1 MDKTQY
7 FSILKQLHDICR
19 DTPAPTFTGMDAY
32 NEIMNY
38 LYLRHLSDNKDDIPD
53 EHNLKYIYENYCTDK
68 KIKDD
73 LQNIDLNKSSSKSGI
88 KKKIYFEELSEKL
101 LPGLIN
107 QERNKNISFIKIM
120 GDDIN
125 NFKLDIGRI
134 TNLIHKDE
142 GASNTDGGQKAQK
155 LINKIYEKDF
165 LPLNSENKF
174 DIKLF
179 PYDALGEG
187 FEKFMSD
194 AGSSGGNWGQYFTNP
209 QVINYLIEKVNIK
222 KNDKLIDPFAGSGGF
237 LLQAKYK
244 SKIKSDNI
252 YAHETDDKIYKFLK
266 FNSNIADIK
275 LDNIEKGDTFDYQD
289 YLKDNENK
297 YDKILSN
304 PPFGCSIEILLSGSK
319 DKSAYWDI
327 MKSGKYTIKDSMG
340 LAVYAMYKMLKEGG
354 IAGFVSERGILNNG
368 TENKSWQKNLRKFIL
383 ENTEIKE
390 IMLLPKGIF
399 SHTNFDTAC
408 IIFEKG
414 KTTKQVIYHQGYFK
428 DEDKG
433 KGDKKMYVKENVLT
447 ITLEQIVNKDWSL
460 KYDDYI
466 EKKDE
471 SYEGITYKTLDQI
484 CEFVRGKV
492 LTSSDVEKNK
502 GEYPVIGG
510 GVKPFGYYKEYN
522 MPEKSILISQSGA
535 NAGYVSR
542 YDNKVWASDCFSVN
556 YTNNNFMY
564 YYLKLQQN
572 KIMKRQSEG
581 GLQTGQAQPH
591 VNCNDMKKLKIP
603 ILPQDHQERIVE
615 YMDKIFGSD
624 YKKLDK
630 LVSKFKDY
638 DLFKILLNENY
649 SGFDKL
655 LELYDDII
663 YQEGFYKRYTTEYK
677 NMLIQRCFKMV
688 PSKEVKLGDVCNYDI
703 GGTPA
708 TKETKYWNGNNLW
721 VSISDLNNDII
732 TNTERKITDLGIEKS
747 SVKLIKKGTILFS
760 FKLTIGKMGIAGS
773 DLYCNEAIAFF
784 TNLKINKDYLYNILK
799 YTNIDHQKH
808 LFNSQIGKALNKS
821 TLGKILIQ
829 VPIKEEDQLKV
840 IDMINDINK
849 EESEFNKQVE
859 SMKIVIQKLYDCVDL
874 TVNYNNPVMDND
886 NSVEKLE
893 DNSDDDSDEEQSE
906 SEEYK
911 TIEYKT
917 IEYKG
922 NNYIL
927 EGDEIYNINDDDTKG
942 KLFGSYIDEKVKKIK
957 TSKLLVV

>member
-19 DTPAPTFTGMDAY
+19 DSPAPTFTGMDAY

-53 EHNLKYIYENYCTDK
+53 EHNLKSLYENYCTDK
-68 KIKDD
+68 KIKED
-73 LQNIDLNKSSSKSGI
+73 LYNMDLNKSSSKSGI
-88 KKKIYFEELSEKL
+88 KKQIYFEDLSEKL

-107 QERNKNISFIKIM
+107 QNRNKNISFIKIM

-134 TNLIHKDE
+134 TNLVHKDD

-165 LPLNSENKF
+165 LPLKDGKF

-289 YLKDNENK
+289 YLKENENK

-340 LAVYAMYKMLKEGG
+340 LAVYAMYKMLKDGG
-354 IAGFVSERGILNNG
+354 VAGFVSERGILNNG

-414 KTTKQVIYHQGYFK
+414 KTTNQVVYHQGYFK

-433 KGDKKMYVKENVLT
+433 KGDKKMYIKENILT

-466 EKKDE
+466 EKKDD
-471 SYEGITYKTLDQI
+471 SYEGITYKNLGEV

-510 GVKPFGYYKEYN
+510 GIKPFGYYKEYN

-542 YDNKVWASDCFSVN
+542 YNNKVWASDCFSVN
-556 YTNNNFMY
+556 YTNNDFMF
-564 YYLKLQQN
+564 YYLKLQQSR
-572 KIMKRQSEG
+572 IMKRQSEG

-591 VNCNDMKKLKIP
+591 VKCGDMEKFKIP

-638 DLFKILLNENY
+638 DLFKILLNNDYTYFDNLMGLYDNINDISKYIDNFNIIKLDDLKIYALKLYNSVNKIINKNKELENEEY
-649 SGFDKL
+649 ETIQYKDKL
-655 LELYDDII
+655 YILECD
-663 YQEGFYKRYTTEYK
+663 K
-677 NMLIQRCFKMV
+677 
-688 PSKEVKLGDVCNYDI
+688 
-703 GGTPA
+703 
-708 TKETKYWNGNNLW
+708 
-721 VSISDLNNDII
+721 
-732 TNTERKITDLGIEKS
+732 
-747 SVKLIKKGTILFS
+747 
-760 FKLTIGKMGIAGS
+760 
-773 DLYCNEAIAFF
+773 
-784 TNLKINKDYLYNILK
+784 LYNI
-799 YTNIDHQKH
+799 N
-808 LFNSQIGKALNKS
+808 
-821 TLGKILIQ
+821 
-829 VPIKEEDQLKV
+829 E
-840 IDMINDINK
+840 
-849 EESEFNKQVE
+849 
-859 SMKIVIQKLYDCVDL
+859 
-874 TVNYNNPVMDND
+874 
-886 NSVEKLE
+886 
-893 DNSDDDSDEEQSE
+893 
-906 SEEYK
+906 
-911 TIEYKT
+911 
-917 IEYKG
+917 
-922 NNYIL
+922 
-927 EGDEIYNINDDDTKG
+927 DDTKG
-942 KLFGSYIDEKVKKIK
+942 KIFGSYIDGKVKKIK
-957 TSKLLVV
+957 ICEVLVV

>member
-19 DTPAPTFTGMDAY
+19 DSPAPTFTGMDAY

-53 EHNLKYIYENYCTDK
+53 EHNLIYLYENYCTDK
-68 KIKDD
+68 KIKED
-73 LQNIDLNKSSSKSGI
+73 LYNMDLNKSSSKSGI
-88 KKKIYFEELSEKL
+88 KKQIYFEDLSEKL

-107 QERNKNISFIKIM
+107 QNRNKNISFIKIM
-120 GDDIN
+120 GNDIN

-134 TNLIHKDE
+134 TNLVHKDDD
-142 GASNTDGGQKAQK
+142 ASNTDGGQKAQK

-252 YAHETDDKIYKFLK
+252 FGHETDDKIYKFLK

-289 YLKDNENK
+289 YLKENENK

-340 LAVYAMYKMLKEGG
+340 LAVYAMYKMLKDGG
-354 IAGFVSERGILNNG
+354 VAGFVSERGILNNG

-414 KTTKQVIYHQGYFK
+414 KTTKQVVYHQGYFK

-433 KGDKKMYVKENVLT
+433 KGDKKMYIKENILT

-466 EKKDE
+466 EKKDDL
-471 SYEGITYKTLDQI
+471 YEGITYKTLGEVCD
-484 CEFVRGKV
+484 FVRGKS
-492 LTSSDVEKNK
+492 LSRSNIIP
-502 GEYPVIGG
+502 GEYPVISGTKNILNYHNEFNFTAKNTIFMARVG
-510 GVKPFGYYKEYN
+510 SAGDVLLLSGNVYLSDLAFGIIPK
-522 MPEKSILISQSGA
+522 KII
-535 NAGYVSR
+535 
-542 YDNKVWASDCFSVN
+542 D
-556 YTNNNFMY
+556 NNFLFL
-564 YYLKLQQN
+564 YLLLYNTHIKNMCSSNAAPNISLTTL
-572 KIMKRQSEG
+572 G
-581 GLQTGQAQPH
+581 
-591 VNCNDMKKLKIP
+591 KLKIP

-688 PSKEVKLGDVCNYDI
+688 PSKEMKLGDVCKFINYKPVKI
-703 GGTPA
+703 EHANKTG
-708 TKETKYWNGNNLW
+708 KYPFYNCSILGHLW
-721 VSISDLNNDII
+721 
-732 TNTERKITDLGIEKS
+732 TDE
-747 SVKLIKKGTILFS
+747 
-760 FKLTIGKMGIAGS
+760 
-773 DLYCNEAIAFF
+773 
-784 TNLKINKDYLYNILK
+784 YLYDDDILLMNKTNGTGKCRIYHNNGKFSLSGGVIVFKTNYNIFYEMLLNSYSNK
-799 YTNIDHQKH
+799 ISELFKGGDKKNININDFKK
-808 LFNSQIGKALNKS
+808 L
-821 TLGKILIQ
+821 LIP
-829 VPIKEEDQLKV
+829 VPTEEDQLKV

-859 SMKIVIQKLYDCVDL
+859 TMKIVIQKLYDCVDL
-874 TVNYNNPVMDND
+874 TVNYNSPIMDND
-886 NSVEKLE
+886 NTVEELE
-893 DNSDDDSDEEQSE
+893 DNSDNESVEDQSE
-906 SEEYK
+906 EEEYD
-911 TIEYKT
+911 T

-922 NNYIL
+922 KNYIL
-927 EGDEIYNINDDDTKG
+927 EGDKLYNINEDDTKG
-942 KLFGSYIDEKVKKIK
+942 QLFGSYINGKVKKIK
-957 TSKLLVV
+957 SNEVFVV

>member
-1 MDKTQY
+1 
-7 FSILKQLHDICR
+7 
-19 DTPAPTFTGMDAY
+19 
-32 NEIMNY
+32 
-38 LYLRHLSDNKDDIPD
+38 
-53 EHNLKYIYENYCTDK
+53 
-68 KIKDD
+68 
-73 LQNIDLNKSSSKSGI
+73 
-88 KKKIYFEELSEKL
+88 
-101 LPGLIN
+101 
-107 QERNKNISFIKIM
+107 
-120 GDDIN
+120 
-125 NFKLDIGRI
+125 
-134 TNLIHKDE
+134 
-142 GASNTDGGQKAQK
+142 
-155 LINKIYEKDF
+155 
-165 LPLNSENKF
+165 
-174 DIKLF
+174 
-179 PYDALGEG
+179 
-187 FEKFMSD
+187 
-194 AGSSGGNWGQYFTNP
+194 
-209 QVINYLIEKVNIK
+209 
-222 KNDKLIDPFAGSGGF
+222 
-237 LLQAKYK
+237 
-244 SKIKSDNI
+244 
-252 YAHETDDKIYKFLK
+252 
-266 FNSNIADIK
+266 
-275 LDNIEKGDTFDYQD
+275 
-289 YLKDNENK
+289 
-297 YDKILSN
+297 
-304 PPFGCSIEILLSGSK
+304 
-319 DKSAYWDI
+319 
-327 MKSGKYTIKDSMG
+327 
-340 LAVYAMYKMLKEGG
+340 
-354 IAGFVSERGILNNG
+354 
-368 TENKSWQKNLRKFIL
+368 
-383 ENTEIKE
+383 
-390 IMLLPKGIF
+390 
-399 SHTNFDTAC
+399 
-408 IIFEKG
+408 
-414 KTTKQVIYHQGYFK
+414 
-428 DEDKG
+428 
-433 KGDKKMYVKENVLT
+433 
-447 ITLEQIVNKDWSL
+447 
-460 KYDDYI
+460 
-466 EKKDE
+466 
-471 SYEGITYKTLDQI
+471 
-484 CEFVRGKV
+484 
-492 LTSSDVEKNK
+492 
-502 GEYPVIGG
+502 
-510 GVKPFGYYKEYN
+510 
-522 MPEKSILISQSGA
+522 
-535 NAGYVSR
+535 
-542 YDNKVWASDCFSVN
+542 
-556 YTNNNFMY
+556 
-564 YYLKLQQN
+564 
-572 KIMKRQSEG
+572 
-581 GLQTGQAQPH
+581 
-591 VNCNDMKKLKIP
+591 MKKLKIP

>member
-38 LYLRHLSDNKDDIPD
+38 LYLRHLSDNKDDIIE
-53 EHNLKYIYENYCTDK
+53 EHILEYLYENYCTDK
-68 KIKDD
+68 KIKED
-73 LQNIDLNKSSSKSGI
+73 LYNMDLNKSSSKSGI
-88 KKKIYFEELSEKL
+88 KKQIYFEDLSEKL

-107 QERNKNISFIKIM
+107 QNRNKNISFIKIM

-134 TNLIHKDE
+134 TNLVHKDE

-289 YLKDNENK
+289 YLKENENK

-340 LAVYAMYKMLKEGG
+340 LAVYAMYKMLKDGG

-433 KGDKKMYVKENVLT
+433 KGDKKMYIKENVLT

-466 EKKDE
+466 EKKDD
-471 SYEGITYKTLDQI
+471 SYEGITYKTLGEV

-492 LTSSDVEKNK
+492 LTSSYVEKNK

-556 YTNNNFMY
+556 YTNNDFMF
-564 YYLKLQQN
+564 YYLKLQQS

-591 VNCNDMKKLKIP
+591 VKCGDMEKFKLP

-688 PSKEVKLGDVCNYDI
+688 PSKEMKLGELVEMITGIKCNLVKQYVNSSDKGNYLVRI
-703 GGTPA
+703 NNICNNNEFIKINENYSEKYKNHRL
-708 TKETKYWNGNNLW
+708 KE
-721 VSISDLNNDII
+721 NDII
-732 TNTERKITDLGIEKS
+732 IATVTNGYLQH
-747 SVKLIKKGTILFS
+747 KLIPKEWVGYNYNGAIIR
-760 FKLTIGKMGIAGS
+760 LTNIK
-773 DLYCNEAIAFF
+773 CNVKYF
-784 TNLKINKDYLYNILK
+784 YYVLK
-799 YTNIDHQKH
+799 YIEQSIMLKASGGAQKN
-808 LFNSQIGKALNKS
+808 LSKAKLEP
-821 TLGKILIQ
+821 LLIP
-829 VPIKEEDQLKV
+829 VPTPEDQLKV
-840 IDMINDINK
+840 VEMINEINK

-859 SMKIVIQKLYDCVDL
+859 TMKIVIQKLYDCVDL

-886 NSVEKLE
+886 NTVEELK
-893 DNSDDDSDEEQSE
+893 DGSDEEQSE
-906 SEEYK
+906 SEDYE
-911 TIEYKT
+911 TIK
-917 IEYKG
+917 YKG

-927 EGDEIYNINDDDTKG
+927 EGDKLYNINEDATKG
-942 KLFGSYIDEKVKKIK
+942 KLFGSYIDGKVKKIK
-957 TSKLLVV
+957 TSQMLIV